1 MKKKMLKLAG
11 IGFLSGI
18 VICNFIM
25 ILTGKNSEF
34 VTPLFAERIGN
45 PKTAALLQFFLSG
58 VYGALTMGAV
68 VLYDLDR
75 LPLALATFLHCL
87 ICIVPF
93 FPLALLLGWTG
104 GIGEA
109 FLMAGFQ
116 LAAFVI
122 VWLIMFFRCRI
133 MTKKLNE
140 MQRQIL
146 EDTESKKENY

>member
-18 VICNFIM
+18 VICTFIM
-25 ILTGKNSEF
+25 IVVGKDSGF

-68 VLYDLDR
+68 VLYDMDR

-93 FPLALLLGWTG
+93 FPLALFLGWTK

-109 FLMAGFQ
+109 LLMAGFQ
-116 LAAFVI
+116 LAAFI
-122 VWLIMFFRCRI
+122 LVWLVMFIRCRI

-140 MQRQIL
+140 MQQQIL
-146 EDTESKKENY
+146 DETESKKENY